1 MKYREIIGAIVYT
14 VMHGLAWIVAH
25 LAGYYRVSGQENV
38 PATGPLLIVA
48 NHLSWFDPFLLA
60 IVVRRRVWFLT
71 KEEVFRWP
79 VIGRLARAT
88 GQIPVLRGESDRA
101 ALEKALIYLRQGK
114 ALVIFPEGT
123 VERQERML
131 AAHTGVAML
140 AVRSGTAV
148 LPIAH
153 SGTRRILRPHG
164 GWFPCVIVRIGCPY
178 IPELPQNT
186 TRKVGLQ
193 HITNEVMQQIA
204 QMLPP
209 DERGAYASA
218 FDDQR

>member
-1 MKYREIIGAIVYT
+1 MKYRDIPGAIVYT
-14 VMHGLAWIVAH
+14 AMRVLAWIVAH
-25 LAGYYRVSGQENV
+25 LAGYYRVNGHENV

-60 IVVRRRVWFLT
+60 IVVRRRLWFLT

-79 VIGRLARAT
+79 VIGWLAHIT

-101 ALEKALIYLRQGK
+101 ALEKALRYLREGK
-114 ALVIFPEGT
+114 ALVVFPEGT

-131 AAHTGVAML
+131 VGHTGVAML
-140 AVRSGTAV
+140 AVRSGTTM

-153 SGTRRILRPHG
+153 SGTRRILRLHG

-178 IPELPQNT
+178 VPELPQDM

-193 HITNEVMQQIA
+193 HITNEIMQHIA
-204 QMLPP
+204 HMLPP
-209 DERGAYASA
+209 EERGVYLA
-218 FDDQR
+218 FDDER